1 NHHAPLAATNVQG
14 LAYDAL
20 VGVSELLET
29 DTPEKAKSLQDT
41 ARQLQKSVLT
51 HLWDDDLQYFA
62 VGMDRDNNGS
72 PRQINTLTSG
82 PAELLQTRIFDTLSP
97 SEKEKYVG

>member
-1 NHHAPLAATNVQG
+1 
-14 LAYDAL
+14 
-20 VGVSELLET
+20 
-29 DTPEKAKSLQDT
+29 
-41 ARQLQKSVLT
+41 
-51 HLWDDDLQYFA
+51 

-97 SEKEKYVG
+97 SEKEKYVGGIVETIYSPQFLADIGIRCRATTHTQLVPFFDYHGTSAVWFKETFAVLNGFRKQGFVELT